1 MTDVSEIFTFKLVPV
16 AVAEARLSILLDKV
30 IVSFFCNKKEVSL
43 FILLVNMAAVS
54 AILKFK
60 PEEESILLVSSFFK
74 FAI

>member
-1 MTDVSEIFTFKLVPV
+1 MTDVSEILTFKLVPV

-30 IVSFFCNKKEVSL
+30 IVSFFCNKKEVSF